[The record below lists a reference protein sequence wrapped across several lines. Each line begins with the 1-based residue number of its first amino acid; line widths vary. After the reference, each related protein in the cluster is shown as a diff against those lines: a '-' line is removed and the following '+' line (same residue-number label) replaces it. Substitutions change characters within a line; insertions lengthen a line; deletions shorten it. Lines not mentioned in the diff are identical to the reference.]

1 MGRFS
6 MGRSKLSND
15 EIETRLGAL
24 SGWSLRGDK
33 LFRELKF
40 GSFVEAFGFMASAA
54 LVAESLNHHPEWK
67 NVYST
72 VTVELTTHDAG
83 GLTELDFE
91 LASRMSELVTRFG
104 A

>member
-1 MGRFS
+1 MA
-6 MGRSKLSND
+6 RSKLSND
-15 EIETRLGAL
+15 EIKTRLDAL
-24 SGWSLRGDK
+24 SGWSLRDGK

-40 GSFVEAFGFMASAA
+40 KSFVEAFGFMTSAA
-54 LVAESLNHHPEWK
+54 LLAESKNHHPEWK

-91 LASRMSELVTRFG
+91 LASRMTEIATRFG
-104 A
+104 AS